1 MQDKHKVTLYLPPEL
16 HRQLKIRS
24 AVELEPM
31 SAIAERA
38 LVFYLEHSEI
48 VDEVETSYGQAHRVY
63 SCPEC
68 ATSLAIEQG
77 EMVPLVQQPSILVE
91 GGSSSSV
98 NANGVTKQASE
109 SEEKAA
115 EQKGEGELVSLL
127 G

>member
-38 LVFYLEHSEI
+38 LVFYLEHSEV
-48 VDEVETSYGQAHRVY
+48 VDEVERAHGLPHGHIHRVY

-68 ATSLAIEQG
+68 ASSLVIEQG
-77 EMVPLVQQPSILVE
+77 EVVSLGEQPSILSEE
-91 GGSSSSV
+91 GVSSSV
-98 NANGVTKQASE
+98 GDVAEQFSE
-109 SEEKAA
+109 AGS
-115 EQKGEGELVSLL
+115 QKGEGELVPLL